1 MNSSSGRKDS
11 RKKRLLTCACALA
24 LASVSTR
31 PAHADPWIPADGHG
45 VFDSM
50 LRYFSASNAFS
61 TTHFGTGTYPSSH
74 QRETQL
80 RFTGSHGIGNRL
92 SIEYDLRGGSLQE
105 TRHHAGQRITHSASG
120 LEDQEIG
127 LNYGLRQTQSFAD
140 SIAFNVV
147 VPTGSSSQVPALG
160 AGKAAVEPD
169 YQLGIARGAMFAT
182 LVAGPRVF
190 VDGGAV
196 QLRTALSLG
205 FPVAPRFRLTGTLF
219 FVRTVHRQQVVS
231 VADRGEIY
239 NLLRVGAKLE
249 YQPTGSFRQWRP
261 FIGYQDS
268 IAGKGIHAGTRIVIG
283 CVVHY

>member
-1 MNSSSGRKDS
+1 MNSFSGRKDS
-11 RKKRLLTCACALA
+11 RNKRLLICACALV
-24 LASVSTR
+24 LASVGTR

-45 VFDSM
+45 VFDPM
-50 LRYFSASNAFS
+50 LRYFSANDAFS
-61 TTHFGTGTYPSSH
+61 TTHFGTSTYPSSH

-92 SIEYDLRGGSLQE
+92 SIEYDLRAGSLQE
-105 TRHHAGQRITHSASG
+105 TRHHAGQRITNGASG

-140 SIAFNVV
+140 SVSFNVV

-160 AGKAAVEPD
+160 TGKAAIEPD
-169 YQLGIARGAMFAT
+169 YQLGIARGAMVAT

-219 FVRTVHRQQVVS
+219 FVRTVHRQQMVS

-249 YQPTGSFRQWRP
+249 YRPRGSFRQWRP

-268 IAGKGIHAGTRIVIG
+268 IAGMGIHAGTRIVIG